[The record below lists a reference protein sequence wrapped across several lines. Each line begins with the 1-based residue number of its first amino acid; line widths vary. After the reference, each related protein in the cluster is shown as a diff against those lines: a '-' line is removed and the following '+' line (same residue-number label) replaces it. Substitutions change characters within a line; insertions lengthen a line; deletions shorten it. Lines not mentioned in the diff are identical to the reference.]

1 VARTTLGVVKFRKRK
16 KSKLIPEIRTEGEPE
31 VEAEAEAEEGISP
44 ALRFRFKLFEQ
55 SYYKKENE

>member
-1 VARTTLGVVKFRKRK
+1 MARTTLGVVKFRKRK

-31 VEAEAEAEEGISP
+31 VEAEAEEGISP